1 MLVVLNIFHGAR
13 RHRTLEGLETGC
25 TECNVCS
32 RNMSEAR
39 EKLAQF
45 QKQTQNCMDQT
56 QKTREAVKKVSA
68 AMKKSPKK
76 K

>member
-1 MLVVLNIFHGAR
+1 MLVVLNTFHGAR
-13 RHRTLEGLETGC
+13 RHRTIEALETGC
-25 TECNVCS
+25 TECDLCS
-32 RNMSEAR
+32 KNMSEAR
-39 EKLAQF
+39 EKLAQL

-56 QKTREAVKKVSA
+56 RKTREAVKKVSA